1 MHDDLAFPLHL
12 QRISTLQRAAAH
24 PPCATAA
31 GPDTPPR
38 TANAPPP
45 CTFPTPASFHHQR
58 HLVSAPHFPPIPLSR
73 HDPTSSSSTT
83 SPAPACSSSPRCSS
97 SLGRSTCSSHHAQID
112 GAVQWSLPRLRV
124 VQCCSTPFD
133 STTSPRGAHHVFAEK
148 TRCTAGPFL
157 LCFTVICREEMAID
171 EVELEPLEFA
181 EKMHTQQELQ
191 QQQLEMLVQIL
202 KHCSESQSVILE
214 TLQRQ
219 LESADLDTSLSIFT
233 PEQIQGIVEKYSS

>member
-1 MHDDLAFPLHL
+1 
-12 QRISTLQRAAAH
+12 
-24 PPCATAA
+24 
-31 GPDTPPR
+31 
-38 TANAPPP
+38 
-45 CTFPTPASFHHQR
+45 
-58 HLVSAPHFPPIPLSR
+58 
-73 HDPTSSSSTT
+73 
-83 SPAPACSSSPRCSS
+83 
-97 SLGRSTCSSHHAQID
+97 
-112 GAVQWSLPRLRV
+112 
-124 VQCCSTPFD
+124 
-133 STTSPRGAHHVFAEK
+133 
-148 TRCTAGPFL
+148 
-157 LCFTVICREEMAID
+157 MAID

>member
-1 MHDDLAFPLHL
+1 
-12 QRISTLQRAAAH
+12 
-24 PPCATAA
+24 
-31 GPDTPPR
+31 
-38 TANAPPP
+38 
-45 CTFPTPASFHHQR
+45 
-58 HLVSAPHFPPIPLSR
+58 
-73 HDPTSSSSTT
+73 
-83 SPAPACSSSPRCSS
+83 
-97 SLGRSTCSSHHAQID
+97 
-112 GAVQWSLPRLRV
+112 
-124 VQCCSTPFD
+124 
-133 STTSPRGAHHVFAEK
+133 TTSPRGAHHVFAEK

-191 QQQLEMLVQIL
+191 QQVKQKCFYSASFDASNLTVLKMLITSFWLLLQQLEMLVQIL

-214 TLQRQ
+214 TVCALCLPPLTETYTTKLLLSVYEQKKQWVMLILTLLSMQLQRQ